1 MGYAVDP
8 IVCMFKAARERKA
21 ISQRAL
27 SARSGVPQAQISR
40 FESGEVDLRLSSLVS
55 LARALDLEIELVPRK
70 AVPAVRAIV
79 RASARR
85 EPSPDALR
93 KAAIEIDKLI
103 DALKAIEVPE
113 IAALQIDKVLA
124 NLRML
129 ERLQPGT
136 DQLATLRK
144 FNEVLT
150 KSNPAHID
158 PDVFAQHAKMIE
170 QIRHQLV
177 HAPAAGTKPKPA
189 YALDDEGDEDD
200 E

>member
-1 MGYAVDP
+1 MGYAMDP
-8 IVCMFKAARERKA
+8 IVSTFKAARERKA
-21 ISQRAL
+21 ISQREL

-40 FESGEVDLRLSSLVS
+40 FESGAVDLRLSSLVS

-158 PDVFAQHAKMIE
+158 PDVFARHAKMIE
-170 QIRHQLV
+170 QIRNQLV